1 VNAPTSG
8 YLITGVRLLGA
19 GDPTDLRIDGDGQIA
34 EIGPGLA
41 TAEGQEHIDGT
52 NLIVLPGLVDLHTHL
67 REPGRE
73 DAETVA
79 SGTMA
84 AARGGFTCVH
94 AMANTDPVTDTAE
107 AAEYLAALGERQGHC
122 QVVPV
127 GAVTKG
133 LAGEEL
139 AELGLMAGSRARVRL
154 FSDDGRCV
162 QDSLLMRRAL
172 TYVKPFGGII
182 AQHSQDSRLAGPGAC
197 CHESEISGRLGLPG
211 WPSQAES
218 VIVARD
224 VQLAELAGSRVHVC
238 HVSTAESIE
247 VIRWAK
253 RRGIAVT
260 AEATPHHLLL
270 DTSFVEGYDTT
281 FKVNPPLRT
290 SEHVTAL
297 REALADGT
305 VDTVGTD
312 HAPHARQ
319 DKDHPFDIAL
329 PGMLGLEQALAV
341 VMEVMVNTG
350 AMDWPT
356 LVERMSAA
364 PARLAQLPGQGRP
377 VAVGEPANLVL
388 VDPSA
393 RAVVDRDA
401 SASRSRNN
409 PYHGRELPDP
419 VVATLWRGEFSYRR

>member
-1 VNAPTSG
+1 MNQLLV
-8 YLITGVRLLGA
+8 TGA
-19 GDPTDLRIDGDGQIA
+19 
-34 EIGPGLA
+34 A
-41 TAEGQEHIDGT
+41 TAEGVRGDLFITHGVFADPREAGPGVERIDADG
-52 NLIVLPGLVDLHTHL
+52 LIALPGLVDLHTHL

-79 SGTMA
+79 TGTLA

-107 AAEYLAALGERQGHC
+107 AAEHVAALGDREGHC

-127 GAVTKG
+127 GAVTKN
-133 LAGEEL
+133 LAGQEL
-139 AELGLMAGSRARVRL
+139 AELGLMAMSRARVRV

-162 QDSLLMRRAL
+162 DDSLLMRRAL
-172 TYVKPFGGII
+172 TYVKPFDGVI
-182 AQHSQDSRLAGPGAC
+182 AQHSQDPRLAGPGAC
-197 CHESEISGRLGLPG
+197 CHESELSGRLGLPG
-211 WPSQAES
+211 WPAQAES
-218 VIVARD
+218 VVIARD
-224 VQLAELAGSRVHVC
+224 VQLAELAGSRLHVC
-238 HVSTAESIE
+238 HVSTAEGVD

-253 RRGIAVT
+253 RRGIRVT

-270 DTSFVEGYDTT
+270 DTSCVEGFDTT

-290 SEHVTAL
+290 GEHLEAI

-305 VDTVGTD
+305 IDTVGTD

-319 DKDHPFDIAL
+319 DKDHPFDVAL

-350 AMDWPT
+350 RMDWPT
-356 LVERMSAA
+356 LVARMSSTPAA
-364 PARLAQLPGQGRP
+364 IGRVAGQGRP

-388 VDPSA
+388 VDPAA

-409 PYHGRELPDP
+409 PYHGRDLPDP
-419 VVATLWRGEFSYRR
+419 VVATLWAGRVTYRR

>member
-1 VNAPTSG
+1 MK
-8 YLITGVRLLGA
+8 LITGATTADGRRGDLFIVDGRFADPADAPGGIERFDADGLLA
-19 GDPTDLRIDGDGQIA
+19 
-34 EIGPGLA
+34 
-41 TAEGQEHIDGT
+41 
-52 NLIVLPGLVDLHTHL
+52 LPGLVDLHTHL

-79 SGTMA
+79 TGTEA

-107 AAEYLAALGERQGHC
+107 AAEYLAELGEREGHC

-162 QDSLLMRRAL
+162 SDSLLMRRAL

-182 AQHSQDSRLAGPGAC
+182 AQHSQDPRLAGPGAC

-224 VQLAELAGSRVHVC
+224 VQLAELAGSRLHVC

-356 LVERMSAA
+356 LVERMSAT

-393 RAVVDRDA
+393 RAVVDKDA

-409 PYHGRELPDP
+409 PYHGRDLPDP

>member
-1 VNAPTSG
+1 MTPL
-8 YLITGVRLLGA
+8 LITGAASADGTRADLYVVDGVFRDPAAAGA
-19 GDPTDLRIDGDGQIA
+19 GVQRIDADGL
-34 EIGPGLA
+34 LA
-41 TAEGQEHIDGT
+41 
-52 NLIVLPGLVDLHTHL
+52 LPGLVDLHTHL

-79 SGTMA
+79 SGTRA

-107 AAEYLAALGERQGHC
+107 TAEYIASLGERDGHC

-139 AELGLMAGSRARVRL
+139 AELGLMAGSKARVRL

-162 QDSLLMRRAL
+162 SDSLLMRRAL
-172 TYVKPFGGII
+172 TYVKPFGGVI
-182 AQHSQDSRLAGPGAC
+182 AQHSQDPRLAGPGAC
-197 CHESEISGRLGLPG
+197 CHESEISGRLGLQG

-224 VQLAELAGSRVHVC
+224 VQLAELTDSRLHVC
-238 HVSTAESIE
+238 HVSTAESID

-253 RRGIAVT
+253 RRGIKVT

-270 DTSFVEGYDTT
+270 DTPLVEGYDTT

-290 SEHVTAL
+290 SEHLEAL

-350 AMDWPT
+350 RMDWPT
-356 LVERMSAA
+356 LVERMATT

-377 VAVGEPANLVL
+377 IGIGEPANLVL
-388 VDPSA
+388 VDPAA

-409 PYHGRELPDP
+409 PYHGRDLPDP
-419 VVATLWRGEFSYRR
+419 VVATIWQGNITYRR

>member
-1 VNAPTSG
+1 MTPL
-8 YLITGVRLLGA
+8 LITGAATADGTRGDLYVVDGVFRDPASA
-19 GDPTDLRIDGDGQIA
+19 GVGVQRIDADGL
-34 EIGPGLA
+34 LA
-41 TAEGQEHIDGT
+41 
-52 NLIVLPGLVDLHTHL
+52 LPGLVDLHTHL

-73 DAETVA
+73 DAETVD
-79 SGTMA
+79 SGTRA

-107 AAEYLAALGERQGHC
+107 AAEYVASLGERDGHC

-133 LAGEEL
+133 LAGAEL
-139 AELGLMAGSRARVRL
+139 AELGLMAASKAHVRL

-162 QDSLLMRRAL
+162 SDSLLMRRAL
-172 TYVKPFGGII
+172 TYVKPFGGVI
-182 AQHSQDSRLAGPGAC
+182 AQHSQDPRLAGPGAC
-197 CHESEISGRLGLPG
+197 CHESEISGRLGLQG

-224 VQLAELAGSRVHVC
+224 VQLAELTSSRLHVC

-253 RRGIAVT
+253 RRGIKVT

-270 DTSFVEGYDTT
+270 DTPLVEGYDTT

-290 SEHVTAL
+290 AEHLEAL

-350 AMDWPT
+350 RMDWPT
-356 LVERMSAA
+356 LVERMSTT
-364 PARLAQLPGQGRP
+364 PARLAQLAGQGRP
-377 VAVGEPANLVL
+377 ISVGEPANLVL
-388 VDPSA
+388 VDPAA

-409 PYHGRELPDP
+409 PYHGRNLPDP
-419 VVATLWRGEFSYRR
+419 VVATIWRGSITYRR